1 MFTLSILNLNRLEI
15 ETNRNFKKVFD
26 GKILVN
32 LVMNFQKRIF
42 LSLHGRFC
50 KKKFISYFICEKN
63 ITSILDLQYLIN
75 NY

>member
-1 MFTLSILNLNRLEI
+1 MYMFTLSILNLNRLEI

-42 LSLHGRFC
+42 PIFTWKVL
-50 KKKFISYFICEKN
+50 
-63 ITSILDLQYLIN
+63 
-75 NY
+75 